1 MNDLSDLRFSLKK
14 LEEPRAPLW
23 RRTQLRLQ
31 NMERFTAQ
39 RMNMSDGFCPAIQKR
54 EEKIALAGEELVEL
68 LKIWEEI
75 NHPSHTSKPLD
86 TGV

>member
-1 MNDLSDLRFSLKK
+1 
-14 LEEPRAPLW
+14 
-23 RRTQLRLQ
+23 
-31 NMERFTAQ
+31 MERFTAQ
-39 RMNMSDGFCPAIQKR
+39 RMNMSDGSCPAIQKR

>member
-1 MNDLSDLRFSLKK
+1 
-14 LEEPRAPLW
+14 
-23 RRTQLRLQ
+23 
-31 NMERFTAQ
+31 MERFTAQ

-68 LKIWEEI
+68 LKIWEER
-75 NHPSHTSKPLD
+75 TSSPISPKPLD

>member
-1 MNDLSDLRFSLKK
+1 MSRPKPWEDMSL
-14 LEEPRAPLW
+14 PLW

-68 LKIWEEI
+68 LKIWEER
-75 NHPSHTSKPLD
+75 SASDWK
-86 TGV
+86 G

>member
-1 MNDLSDLRFSLKK
+1 MNDLSDLRFSPKK
-14 LEEPRAPLW
+14 LEEPHAPLW

-68 LKIWEEI
+68 LKIWEERVK
-75 NHPSHTSKPLD
+75 PLTTSKPLD